1 MVNWTTFWQLY
12 LPLDRLNNQCTSIAQ
27 SKITMYKILITSI
40 SVIGLIAT
48 TSLTHQLPLQAQ
60 SQTITGAAQPAA
72 KRVVLTLKADKKV
85 VAMVGNKQKVSY
97 QPISGK
103 VKQQEII
110 RYTVVAQSNSQPVKN
125 LALTQPIPR
134 GTMYVKNS
142 ATTLAGSDLLF
153 SIDGGRTY
161 SAKPIIGKK
170 EAPTNYYTNLRWK
183 FNKLMAANTK
193 INASYEVQVK

>member
-1 MVNWTTFWQLY
+1 MTFWQLY
-12 LPLDRLNNQCTSIAQ
+12 LPLDRLNHQCTSIAQ
-27 SKITMYKILITSI
+27 SKITMYKFLITSI
-40 SVIGLIAT
+40 SAIGLIAT
-48 TSLTHQLPLQAQ
+48 TTLTHQFPLQAQ
-60 SQTITGAAQPAA
+60 SQPIAGTATQPAA

-125 LALTQPIPR
+125 LALTQPIPK

-142 ATTLAGSDLLF
+142 ASTLASSELLF
-153 SIDGGRTY
+153 SIDGGKTY
-161 SAKPIIGKK
+161 TAKPIIGKK
-170 EAPTNYYTNLRWK
+170 EAPTSSYTNLRWK

-193 INASYEVQVK
+193 LNASYEVQVK